1 MPERLNARPKGEFL
15 MKPWQ
20 FSASLSFGL
29 AVLAMGS
36 AARLPASLQGPPE
49 WQSDYELA
57 QASARQSG
65 KPLFVAFR

>member
-1 MPERLNARPKGEFL
+1 

-20 FSASLSFGL
+20 LSASLSLGL
-29 AVLAMGS
+29 AAFAVSG
-36 AARLPASLQGPPE
+36 AARLPASDQGLPE

-57 QASARQSG
+57 QASGRQSG